1 MNLDKYEAELM
12 ARAIHNHGEVLVNA
26 TLADSGVQLERVRRL
41 RVLLRL
47 GEPEANGRLPRVVTK
62 YARIATSASNHHLRQ
77 SVAKALPDATTGQL

>member
-12 ARAIHNHGEVLVNA
+12 ARAVKERGDTYVASV
-26 TLADSGVQLERVRRL
+26 LADSGVQLERVRRL

-62 YARIATSASNHHLRQ
+62 HARIAASASNHHLRQ
-77 SVAKALPDATTGQL
+77 SGGQSTS